1 MKKGYLTLL
10 NISDKEILERYAKG
24 KESLASISKDA
35 GCYPCTIRDRI
46 KSYNKYLKIMRM
58 ILFQL
63 VGHII
68 TI

>member
-35 GCYPCTIRDRI
+35 
-46 KSYNKYLKIMRM
+46 
-58 ILFQL
+58 
-63 VGHII
+63 
-68 TI
+68 